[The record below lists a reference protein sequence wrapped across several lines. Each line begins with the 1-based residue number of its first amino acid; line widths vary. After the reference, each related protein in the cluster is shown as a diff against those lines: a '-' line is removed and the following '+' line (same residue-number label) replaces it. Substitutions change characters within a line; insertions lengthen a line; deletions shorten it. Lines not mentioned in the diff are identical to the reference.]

1 MRFAVDDVPYCN
13 YPLTG
18 GLMLSGTT
26 RLATSMSRHFCRT
39 SSASKHRYAAE
50 TLCYFREDARKPTAA
65 APPSESLG
73 VVSSVLYVGDLVGSG
88 VLSDEGS
95 VLAVAA
101 GVDQGAVLAVRGAG
115 RVHVIHLLRRD
126 VRRRAVQRR
135 VTHADQQNTRRWQT
149 WNWVIGSPGH
159 LGHLSRPG
167 HRVIILTRCETIVC
181 PVFEKNAQNDA
192 NLAFWRRL

>member
-18 GLMLSGTT
+18 GPMLTGTT

-39 SSASKHRYAAE
+39 SSASKHRYAAA
-50 TLCYFREDARKPTAA
+50 LCYFREDARKPTAA

-135 VTHADQQNTRRWQT
+135 VTHADQQNTRRWHRHGT
-149 WNWVIGSPGH
+149 GS
-159 LGHLSRPG
+159 LG
-167 HRVIILTRCETIVC
+167 HRVIWVIFHVRVTGSS
-181 PVFEKNAQNDA
+181 F
-192 NLAFWRRL
+192 